1 MTHLHQGILPH
12 AANPKTGFHSRF
24 AGIKKAKRTNYIANW
39 HPVKR
44 ALPVWGGHSCP
55 PPSTLSVP
63 RMFEGADISDPRQ
76 SAQIRGQ
83 LLICRL
89 QPQTPLL
96 LDTRQPQVDNAPV
109 FPRGYFFK
117 R

>member
-44 ALPVWGGHSCP
+44 VDGRVE
-55 PPSTLSVP
+55 LS
-63 RMFEGADISDPRQ
+63 S
-76 SAQIRGQ
+76 
-83 LLICRL
+83 
-89 QPQTPLL
+89 
-96 LDTRQPQVDNAPV
+96 
-109 FPRGYFFK
+109 
-117 R
+117 